1 MERFI
6 LTSREMAG
14 ENPLFQGS
22 SVELLNSQRNMEEY
36 KEGSILID
44 FFQYS
49 NYFRG
54 RLQQLHLDSG

>member
-1 MERFI
+1 
-6 LTSREMAG
+6 MAG